1 VEKIMDILLVDDDVA
16 VRAMIGDVLESRGH
30 SLRTA
35 GDGLEALQLMQEAL
49 PELVI
54 SDVHMPGMGGVE
66 LLREIRSRFQEI
78 PVLLIAGMD
87 VKEDVLET
95 GACTLLKKPF
105 QISQLLACLEDIGN
119 QGEGSG

>member
-1 VEKIMDILLVDDDVA
+1 MDILLVDDDVA

-95 GACTLLKKPF
+95 GVCALLRKPF
-105 QISQLLACLEDIGN
+105 QISQLLSCLEDIGN